1 MALRSEGGKEM
12 IFILIGK
19 SCSGKTTLAKEL
31 EKWWGCKRI
40 ITYTTR
46 PKRPNE
52 IDGVDYHFVS
62 EEYFKQKEDLGFFM
76 ATAEYEMTG
85 GKVWYGS
92 AKEDYEDGDGLT
104 DKVIVLNPDGL
115 NQVMARCDRKT
126 MKHIKVVYLDTDAS
140 TRYERARKRGDS
152 TKEIAKREDE
162 DFDSFC
168 AISLLCDIRI
178 REDLYS
184 TEDIAEWLMKYPK
197 IKVKEE

>member
-1 MALRSEGGKEM
+1 M

-31 EKWWGCKRI
+31 ERWGCERI

-76 ATAEYEMTG
+76 ESAEYEMTG

-92 AKEDYEDGDGLT
+92 AKESYEDSDGIT
-104 DKVIVLNPDGL
+104 DKVIVLNPEGL
-115 NQVMARCDRKT
+115 NQVIDQCDRKT
-126 MKHIKVVYLDTDAS
+126 IQHIKVVYLDTDAYI
-140 TRYERARKRGDS
+140 RHERAFKRGDS
-152 TKEIAKREDE
+152 SEEIDKREYE
-162 DFDSFC
+162 DFYSF
-168 AISLLCDIRI
+168 AGIDLLCDIRI
-178 REDLYS
+178 REELHS
-184 TEDIAEWLMKYPK
+184 PEDIAEWLMNYPLLLSD
-197 IKVKEE
+197 IR